1 MDVRCELP
9 AFMCVTEKVANDG
22 EGGSEDLEWNM
33 PPRLDNL
40 SALVSICAWTYEVAV
55 HQAPCRLEIKYPKR
69 GSGGGCGS
77 IG

>member
-9 AFMCVTEKVANDG
+9 AFMCVTEKVAKDG

-40 SALVSICAWTYEVAV
+40 SALISIYLILKNG
-55 HQAPCRLEIKYPKR
+55 HMRLPYTKNHAGWK
-69 GSGGGCGS
+69 
-77 IG
+77 